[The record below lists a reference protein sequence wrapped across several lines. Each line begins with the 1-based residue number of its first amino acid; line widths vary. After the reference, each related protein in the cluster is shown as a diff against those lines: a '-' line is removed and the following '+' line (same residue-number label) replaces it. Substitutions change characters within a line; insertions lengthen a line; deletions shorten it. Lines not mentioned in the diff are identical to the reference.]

1 MRLQANVLEVYT
13 TISREGRAM
22 CVKQHTQSQS
32 RRKYSIVRLDRRRL
46 LVPRSAVPPWPPER
60 LVRRKV

>member
-1 MRLQANVLEVYT
+1 
-13 TISREGRAM
+13 M

>member
-13 TISREGRAM
+13 TIAREGRAM

-32 RRKYSIVRLDRRRL
+32 RRKYSSKTG
-46 LVPRSAVPPWPPER
+46 PTSAACATVGR
-60 LVRRKV
+60 AAMAA